1 MTKREIYEKY
11 DDLIENELNKKSNKK
26 VYVKNNI
33 MTFVIKQCR
42 GKKKE
47 TKEAQMDLEKKLMIP
62 ESEISKCPEHKV
74 KSKYL

>member
-11 DDLIENELNKKSNKK
+11 NDLIENELNKKSNKK

-47 TKEAQMDLEKKLMIP
+47 TKEA
-62 ESEISKCPEHKV
+62 
-74 KSKYL
+74 

>member
-11 DDLIENELNKKSNKK
+11 DDLIENELNKKSNKT

-42 GKKKE
+42 GKKKRDE
-47 TKEAQMDLEKKLMIP
+47 RSIDGFQNVRNTKSNQNICK
-62 ESEISKCPEHKV
+62 HKNI
-74 KSKYL
+74 